1 LRAGGAVLT
10 KKGKY
15 GLKAMAH
22 LAQVTPGEFV
32 HVVDIAEQQ
41 NIPKRFL
48 NAILF
53 ELRSFGFVNSKMGK
67 HGGYTL
73 AREAETITVGEVVR
87 AIDGPLAPIACA
99 SKTRYQRCDDC
110 VSESTCPVRFVMV
123 EAQRALSQVLDN
135 CSLARMVQLAH
146 SNEIDALCGAAAASS
161 SLRLAVVKN

>member
-1 LRAGGAVLT
+1 MLT

-22 LAQVTPGEFV
+22 LAQFPPGEFV

-53 ELRSFGFVNSKMGK
+53 ELRSFGLVNSRMGK
-67 HGGYTL
+67 NGGYTL
-73 AREAETITVGEVVR
+73 ARAAETITVGEVVR

-110 VSESTCPVRFVMV
+110 VSESACPVRFVMV
-123 EAQRALSQVLDN
+123 EAQRALSRVLDN
-135 CSLARMVQLAH
+135 CSLARMGELARSDDPH
-146 SNEIDALCGAAAASS
+146 ALLDAPAPPSPP
-161 SLRLAVVKN
+161 RLAVVKN

>member
-1 LRAGGAVLT
+1 MLT

-22 LAQVTPGEFV
+22 LAQFPPGEFT
-32 HVVDIAEQQ
+32 HVVDIAEEQR
-41 NIPKRFL
+41 IPKRFL

-67 HGGYTL
+67 NGGYTL
-73 AREAETITVGEVVR
+73 AREAETITVGEIVR

-99 SKTRYQRCDDC
+99 SKTRYQPCDDC
-110 VSESTCPVRFVMV
+110 VSEFACPVRLVMV

-135 CSLARMVQLAH
+135 CSLARARQLGR
-146 SNEIDALCGAAAASS
+146 SGVIDALCEAPPPQSPP
-161 SLRLAVVKN
+161 RLAMVKN

>member
-1 LRAGGAVLT
+1 MLT

-22 LAQVTPGEFV
+22 LAQFPPGEFT
-32 HVVDIAEQQ
+32 HVVDIAAEQ

-67 HGGYTL
+67 NGGYTL
-73 AREAETITVGEVVR
+73 ARDAERITIGEIVR

-99 SKTRYQRCDDC
+99 SKTRYRRCDDC
-110 VSESTCPVRFVMV
+110 ASETHCPVRLVMV

-135 CSLARMVQLAH
+135 CSLARVGQLGQSGA
-146 SNEIDALCGAAAASS
+146 IDALGAAPAPP
-161 SLRLAVVKN
+161 RLAVVKH

>member
-1 LRAGGAVLT
+1 VLT

-22 LAQVTPGEFV
+22 LAQFPPGEFT
-32 HVVDIAEQQ
+32 HVVDIAEEQR
-41 NIPKRFL
+41 IPKRFL

-67 HGGYTL
+67 NGGYTL
-73 AREAETITVGEVVR
+73 AREAETITVGEIVR

-110 VSESTCPVRFVMV
+110 VSETHCPVRLVMV
-123 EAQRALSQVLDN
+123 EAQRALSQVLDT
-135 CSLARMVQLAH
+135 CSLARVGQLGQSGA
-146 SNEIDALCGAAAASS
+146 IDALSAAPTPLSPK
-161 SLRLAVVKN
+161 RLALIKN